1 MTQAVWSWSCARL
14 WSQVG
19 NALSLGSRYARVNGF
34 DHPAQPG
41 AGSDRPP
48 AASGRTAIALAVI
61 GAAPNQTSEGEMDF
75 FGRRF
80 LILAIS
86 LGCMG
91 TTYAADLAVV
101 GAWKL
106 ISYAREDAVSGETT
120 RPWGENPSGYLMYLP
135 DGHMSAVL
143 TSEGRKS
150 VPSTDEKQVAQLF
163 FSMAAYAGTY
173 TVEGDT
179 VVHHV
184 EVAWLPNWVGSDQPR
199 QAKAA

>member
-1 MTQAVWSWSCARL
+1 
-14 WSQVG
+14 
-19 NALSLGSRYARVNGF
+19 
-34 DHPAQPG
+34 
-41 AGSDRPP
+41 
-48 AASGRTAIALAVI
+48 
-61 GAAPNQTSEGEMDF
+61 MDF

-199 QAKAA
+199 QAKLEGNALTIRTQPIRSRLDGKDYIYTLVWKRASDVAEK